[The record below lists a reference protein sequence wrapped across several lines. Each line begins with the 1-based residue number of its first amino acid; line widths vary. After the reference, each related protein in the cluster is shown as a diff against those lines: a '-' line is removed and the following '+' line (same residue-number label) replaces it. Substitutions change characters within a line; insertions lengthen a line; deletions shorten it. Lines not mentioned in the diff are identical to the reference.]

1 MNSREEVL
9 DLLDNYEKIY
19 FPVITWKTDDNRKGT
34 KPPEGF
40 TGFTKSLN
48 VPDDRALGVLT
59 GELNNLSVI
68 DLDDDE
74 SIRIWEDM
82 CNMFEEDGVDK
93 YPYSVKTGKGYH
105 IYYAYNG
112 EKKKTKVLKVDGKII
127 NIDLIARGGF
137 VYAPS
142 TLHPVTNTYYEFIDD
157 DLDFDNLPIIPKW
170 FIDRIGKPLNEDYE
184 IIETSK
190 PKITGNKNVLEIAP
204 SDKQEQLKAKLDLLN
219 DTLDSYEPWL
229 NLGMAIHNLELRGE
243 ITDGLKLWDEVSAK
257 SNAYECGACELKWNT
272 FGGDKDEKLGWSFIN
287 ECCKKDNL
295 EKYQELLNQL
305 IPQMKEEEFL
315 EWKPKVCHINN
326 YKKLF
331 MTACDL
337 DTAID
342 ISRKFSSY
350 FITCSQGLKLEIFIL
365 SHDDTGENT
374 YWEIKDFHQVS
385 KTFSKYSRTFEKTKV
400 NLLEEIYTI
409 QVDET
414 RIDTS
419 KPLLF
424 NHGKLKIF
432 NRYEAPKYNP
442 SYVLKYIREETFT
455 NHMKNNFTL
464 DQTNKAIETHLFN
477 LCNKNH
483 KDATWLKNWIS
494 SVFLIPN
501 FKPLCW
507 PILIGSIGCGKTTF
521 INKIFREY
529 MGNAF
534 ALKDDGRFAGN
545 GSLAPLIGKTFGICD
560 EIKVST
566 KEDYNKL
573 KTLVTE
579 KFISV
584 EQKFKDPKSVSNI
597 INMIFTSNHSKP
609 ILFVLPN
616 KRRFAYFQAA
626 PKVCYKNHP

>member
-219 DTLDSYEPWL
+219 DTLDSYEP
-229 NLGMAIHNLELRGE
+229 
-243 ITDGLKLWDEVSAK
+243 
-257 SNAYECGACELKWNT
+257 
-272 FGGDKDEKLGWSFIN
+272 
-287 ECCKKDNL
+287 
-295 EKYQELLNQL
+295 
-305 IPQMKEEEFL
+305 
-315 EWKPKVCHINN
+315 
-326 YKKLF
+326 
-331 MTACDL
+331 
-337 DTAID
+337 
-342 ISRKFSSY
+342 
-350 FITCSQGLKLEIFIL
+350 
-365 SHDDTGENT
+365 
-374 YWEIKDFHQVS
+374 
-385 KTFSKYSRTFEKTKV
+385 
-400 NLLEEIYTI
+400 
-409 QVDET
+409 
-414 RIDTS
+414 
-419 KPLLF
+419 
-424 NHGKLKIF
+424 
-432 NRYEAPKYNP
+432 
-442 SYVLKYIREETFT
+442 
-455 NHMKNNFTL
+455 
-464 DQTNKAIETHLFN
+464 
-477 LCNKNH
+477 
-483 KDATWLKNWIS
+483 
-494 SVFLIPN
+494 
-501 FKPLCW
+501 
-507 PILIGSIGCGKTTF
+507 
-521 INKIFREY
+521 
-529 MGNAF
+529 
-534 ALKDDGRFAGN
+534 
-545 GSLAPLIGKTFGICD
+545 
-560 EIKVST
+560 
-566 KEDYNKL
+566 
-573 KTLVTE
+573 
-579 KFISV
+579 
-584 EQKFKDPKSVSNI
+584 
-597 INMIFTSNHSKP
+597 
-609 ILFVLPN
+609 
-616 KRRFAYFQAA
+616 
-626 PKVCYKNHP
+626 